1 MQELQK
7 RSLLNK
13 ISQVYMFGSSIIIH
27 NLQTPSIAFCY
38 SVYKTFDFC
47 KSSSVAVACKCK

>member
-7 RSLLNK
+7 RNLLNK
-13 ISQVYMFGSSIIIH
+13 ISQVYMFDSSITIH

-38 SVYKTFDFC
+38 SFC
-47 KSSSVAVACKCK
+47 V